1 MKNKKIITILVAI
14 CGIALIIALF
24 LLGDKNLDIN
34 SNEITELYSKLGE
47 VDINHCGGLFTYGDE
62 DISLDNANKEY
73 TLCMAYH
80 QIKKEDIAKKKA
92 DVTGK
97 NESKTNICKIGET
110 TLSTED
116 NKTECEYEEF
126 DVKKLE
132 EAYNGLYGSKISEG
146 DSFYTSTSTACYK
159 EGEKYICGE
168 AETYKIAISPESNI
182 YRVINKAIKKLNGT
196 IIIEDT
202 YLKISN
208 KACYTKPGV
217 KDKNE
222 ECSKFLEDKDI
233 NALDEDTIINLV
245 NKYGTKYE
253 HTFKENN
260 KNHYWFETKIK

>member
-1 MKNKKIITILVAI
+1 MKNKKVITFIVAI

-34 SNEITELYSKLGE
+34 SGEITELYSKLGE

-62 DISLDNANKEY
+62 TISQENINKENA
-73 TLCMAYH
+73 LCMAYY
-80 QIKKEDIAKKKA
+80 QIKKDNIANKTTS
-92 DVTGK
+92 VTGK
-97 NESKTNICKIGET
+97 NESKTNICKVGEI
-110 TLSTED
+110 TLSTD
-116 NKTECEYEEF
+116 DDKNECEYEEF
-126 DVKKLE
+126 DVKELE
-132 EAYNGLYGSKISEG
+132 SAYSDLYGSKISEG
-146 DSFYTSTSTACYK
+146 DTFYTSTSTACYK

-168 AETYKIAISPESNI
+168 SETYKIAIAPESNI
-182 YRVINKAIKKLNGT
+182 YRVINKAVKKLNET

-208 KACYTKPGV
+208 KICYIKPGV
-217 KDKNE
+217 KDKSE

-233 NALDEDTIINLV
+233 NSLDEDTIINLV

-260 KNHYWFETKIK
+260 NNHYWFETKIK